1 MMRYLSPAKAAEAMN
16 FSPWTLRRMIR
27 EEKVPGFRLGN
38 RFLVDTVLFAQKLEE
53 DSRASM
59 KQ

>member
-1 MMRYLSPAKAAEAMN
+1 MMRYMPPAKAAEAMN
-16 FSPWTLRRMIR
+16 LPPWMLRRMIR
-27 EEKVPGFRLGN
+27 EEKVPGFRHGN
-38 RFLVDTVLFAQKLEE
+38 RFYVDTVLLAQKLEE